1 MGYMGVSLNGG
12 TVPPISHPKR
22 IIFSRKNPWLLG
34 PTILGNPYI
43 IYTFIYYY
51 VCVFVTGI
59 RSFASTDVG
68 PGGFFAHPNG
78 TLNEYTAVGQN

>member
-1 MGYMGVSLNGG
+1 M
-12 TVPPISHPKR
+12 
-22 IIFSRKNPWLLG
+22 
-34 PTILGNPYI
+34 YI
-43 IYTFIYYY
+43 YIYTFIYYYY

-78 TLNEYTAVGQN
+78 TLNEYTAVGQNSFGSFVPLFFSQRI